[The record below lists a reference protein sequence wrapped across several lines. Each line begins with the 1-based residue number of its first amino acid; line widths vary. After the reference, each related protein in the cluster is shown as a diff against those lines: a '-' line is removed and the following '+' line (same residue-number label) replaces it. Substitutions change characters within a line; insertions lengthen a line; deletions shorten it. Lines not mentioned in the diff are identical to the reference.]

1 MKEAWRPGKGM
12 GEVAIRKGILHR
24 DVAHLSPMFVI
35 AMLPVTGILC
45 EYEAGYQL
53 SKEEDKVNHLMILD
67 DSKMYG
73 RKI

>member
-1 MKEAWRPGKGM
+1 MKEAWRPGEGM
-12 GEVAIRKGILHR
+12 GEVAIRKRILHV
-24 DVAHLSPMFVI
+24 DIPHFSPMFVI
-35 AMLPVTGILC
+35 AILPIIGILR

-67 DSKMYG
+67 DSKMCG

>member
-1 MKEAWRPGKGM
+1 M

-24 DVAHLSPMFVI
+24 DIARLSPMFVI
-35 AMLPVTGILC
+35 AILPIIGILR
-45 EYEAGYQL
+45 EYEAGCQL

-73 RKI
+73 GKI

>member
-1 MKEAWRPGKGM
+1 
-12 GEVAIRKGILHR
+12 
-24 DVAHLSPMFVI
+24 MFVI
-35 AMLPVTGILC
+35 AILPIIGILC

-67 DSKMYG
+67 DFKMYE

>member
-1 MKEAWRPGKGM
+1 M
-12 GEVAIRKGILHR
+12 GEVAIRKGILQG
-24 DVAHLSPMFVI
+24 VILHLSPMFVI
-35 AMLPVTGILC
+35 AMLPIIGILR

-53 SKEEDKVNHLMILD
+53 NKEEDKVNHLMILD

>member
-1 MKEAWRPGKGM
+1 M

-24 DVAHLSPMFVI
+24 DVA
-35 AMLPVTGILC
+35 MLPITGILH

-53 SKEEDKVNHLMILD
+53 SKEDQVNHLMILD

>member
-1 MKEAWRPGKGM
+1 
-12 GEVAIRKGILHR
+12 
-24 DVAHLSPMFVI
+24 MFVI
-35 AMLPVTGILC
+35 AMLPITGILH
-45 EYEAGYQL
+45 EYEAVYQL

>member
-35 AMLPVTGILC
+35 AMLPVTGILH

>member
-1 MKEAWRPGKGM
+1 
-12 GEVAIRKGILHR
+12 
-24 DVAHLSPMFVI
+24 MFVI
-35 AMLPVTGILC
+35 AMLPVTGILH

>member
-1 MKEAWRPGKGM
+1 
-12 GEVAIRKGILHR
+12 
-24 DVAHLSPMFVI
+24 MFVI
-35 AMLPVTGILC
+35 AMLPITGILH

-73 RKI
+73 KYNKKINLAVQKVHLFYSLTGMDF

>member
-1 MKEAWRPGKGM
+1 MKEAWRPGEGM
-12 GEVAIRKGILHR
+12 GEVAIRKGVLHG
-24 DVAHLSPMFVI
+24 DIAHFSPMFVI
-35 AMLPVTGILC
+35 AILPIIGILR